1 MTLRCLNSNQDQEP
15 TDQAPPQGFAFNNL
29 KHNPA
34 IIGNLQISI
43 IVMIFLAGSS
53 SATLMINKSPDHFIV
68 GSLIGALATYFVVPL
83 LIYVFNKKLR
93 KYWRQEIMNGLGN
106 NQVGQGITISVIE
119 PSTHN
124 GPEEIEMASL

>member
-1 MTLRCLNSNQDQEP
+1 MTLRCFNSNQEEQDQEAAE
-15 TDQAPPQGFAFNNL
+15 QELAFNNL

-34 IIGNLQISI
+34 IIGNLQISV

-83 LIYVFNKKLR
+83 LMYVFNKKLR
-93 KYWRQEIMNGLGN
+93 KYWRQEIMNGLGD
-106 NQVGQGITISVIE
+106 NQVGQGVTISVIE

-124 GPEEIEMASL
+124 GPEEIEMVSL